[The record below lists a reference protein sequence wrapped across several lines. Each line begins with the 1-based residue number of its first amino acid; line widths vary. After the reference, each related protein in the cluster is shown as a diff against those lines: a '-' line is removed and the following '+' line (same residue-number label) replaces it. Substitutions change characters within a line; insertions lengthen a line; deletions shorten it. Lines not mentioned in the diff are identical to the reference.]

1 MTRNTTKKLA
11 AFLLLAAMAL
21 VFALPAAAQDNTE
34 TRTITVSGFGQ
45 TYGAPDIANVMLGV
59 DAASEDP
66 TEAFNQVN
74 AGVDAVREAVI
85 ALGVAPED
93 IQTSG
98 FNMWAQDGFD
108 PQTGMPTGGRT
119 YRAQNMINVTV
130 RDIAMTGE
138 VVTAA
143 INAGANSI
151 NGLTFGIDDT
161 DAMAAESRTEA
172 IADARARAEQIA
184 AALGATLGDAIHV
197 DESVSSVPMPQAA
210 FNTGM
215 GGGGGDASINE
226 GQLVVSVQLTITFEM
241 S

>member
-1 MTRNTTKKLA
+1 MRNSSKRWA
-11 AFLLLAAMAL
+11 VALLLVLAAL
-21 VFALPAAAQDNTE
+21 VFVLPAAAQDDTDD
-34 TRTITVSGFGQ
+34 RTITVTGFGQ
-45 TYGAPDIANVMLGV
+45 TYGAPDVANIMLGV

-119 YRAQNMINVTV
+119 YRAQNMITVTV
-130 RDIAMTGE
+130 RDISITGE

-151 NGLTFGIDDT
+151 NGLTFGIADT
-161 DAMAAESRTEA
+161 TAMAAESRTEA
-172 IADARARAEQIA
+172 IADARERAEQIA
-184 AALGATLGDAIHV
+184 AALGVTLGDAIRV
-197 DESVSSVPMPQAA
+197 DESVTSVPLPQAA
-210 FNTGM
+210 YNLGR
-215 GGGGGDASINE
+215 GGGGGDASISE
-226 GQLVVSVQLTITFEM
+226 GQLVVSVQLTITFKM
-241 S
+241 N